1 MSLIFSP
8 IIIAWLSQSDAYI
21 IAAIQFLAVYMV
33 YRRYERHRDLVAFK
47 KGLHHCN
54 PLILLLVWLHFVD
67 AYRTVCIAPGPNA
80 RAALEAIQKLSVSA

>member
-33 YRRYERHRDLVAFK
+33 YRMVYRRYERHRDLVAF
-47 KGLHHCN
+47 
-54 PLILLLVWLHFVD
+54 
-67 AYRTVCIAPGPNA
+67 
-80 RAALEAIQKLSVSA
+80 